1 MRKTL
6 DELLDYAEECLN
18 IAPASSVDRTFWQR
32 QSEVA
37 SALARAVAAAAIIQF
52 DEEASPDA

>member
-6 DELLDYAEECLN
+6 DEILDYAEECLDN
-18 IAPASSVDRTFWQR
+18 ATKGGSYEYWQR

-37 SALARAVAAAAIIQF
+37 SALARAVAAAAIVQF
-52 DEEASPDA
+52 DEEVPDGG